1 MSAPIAMVVAFAL
14 LLLLSYK
21 QTLNRSSI
29 KQPFCYTH
37 GSVGQELGQALSLF
51 PKLWPSARRLKWMAA

>member
-1 MSAPIAMVVAFAL
+1 MVVAFAL

-37 GSVGQELGQALSLF
+37 GSVGQELGQALFLF
-51 PKLWPSARRLKWMAA
+51 PTLWPSARRLKWLVA